1 MESISMMM
9 PSLEQIAHG
18 ITQEQ
23 AFLPHTDDL
32 DAVSKT
38 INSLVNTK
46 GGVLWLG
53 VKTSR
58 KINGVDPETVRLLM
72 TQLNETVF
80 TRPIDFQFESFQVDM
95 KRVVAI
101 SVVESTHKPIE
112 LITNNQQKTAYF
124 RVDGQVLEATKI
136 VLNVWKLQ
144 AINALNSLQAEFDEQ
159 LFQRVRNE
167 QPVTLSQLYR
177 FFSNDLSTVDKSLSF
192 LIAKKRLD
200 FTLIKEQLCYKV
212 ME

>member
-1 MESISMMM
+1 
-9 PSLEQIAHG
+9 
-18 ITQEQ
+18 
-23 AFLPHTDDL
+23 
-32 DAVSKT
+32 
-38 INSLVNTK
+38 
-46 GGVLWLG
+46 VLWLG
-53 VKTSR
+53 VKTSG